1 MRLNHLAFASLLL
14 VLPSMCGCSKPTG
27 SPASATATEGNSTGA
42 VALAPSPPSARTCE
56 LVTAA
61 EMSALLGSVVV
72 ATPNE
77 GSVGKTECV
86 YAPAEGVSPQV
97 EFSVTW
103 GDGRA
108 AMTAMG
114 MMGNIEPGIANPYE
128 GLGDQAAAVGPAL
141 MIRNGEDLVT
151 LTFTGIDDAPA
162 VARKIFD
169 TAKGRM

>member
-1 MRLNHLAFASLLL
+1 MRLNHFALASLLL
-14 VLPSMCGCSKPTG
+14 ALASMCGCSKPAA
-27 SPASATATEGNSTGA
+27 SPASATATEGNSTEA
-42 VALAPSPPSARTCE
+42 ATAQPAPSLARACE
-56 LVTAA
+56 LVTPA
-61 EMSALLGSVVV
+61 EMSTILGSPVV

-86 YAPAEGVSPQV
+86 YAPADGVSPQV

-103 GDGRA
+103 GDGHA

-141 MIRNGEDLVT
+141 MIRKGEDLVT
-151 LTFTGIDDAPA
+151 LTFTGIDDTPV

>member
-1 MRLNHLAFASLLL
+1 MRLNPLALVSLLL
-14 VLPSMCGCSKPTG
+14 VLPSMYGCSKPEASQT
-27 SPASATATEGNSTGA
+27 SATTTEGSSTEAA
-42 VALAPSPPSARTCE
+42 VAAPATRLVRACE

-61 EMSALLGSVVV
+61 EMSTILGSAVVGV
-72 ATPNE
+72 PNE

-86 YAPAEGVSPQV
+86 YAPPEGVSPQI

-151 LTFTGIDDAPA
+151 LTFSGIDDAPV
-162 VARKIFD
+162 VARKVFD

>member
-1 MRLNHLAFASLLL
+1 MRLNTLALASLLL
-14 VLPSMCGCSKPTG
+14 ILPSMYGCSKPETF
-27 SPASATATEGNSTGA
+27 PASATAADGSPAEAA
-42 VALAPSPPSARTCE
+42 VAAPASRTARACE

-61 EMSALLGSVVV
+61 EMSVILGSPVLG
-72 ATPNE
+72 TPNE
-77 GSVGKTECV
+77 GSTGKTECV
-86 YAPAEGVSPQV
+86 YAPAGGISPQI

-151 LTFTGIDDAPA
+151 LTFSGIDDAPT